1 MDTLKDRVAFVTG
14 SSRGIGAS
22 IAKVFAQAGAA
33 VAIHGRDRAAL
44 SVVEADI
51 ERLGGRCV
59 SVVGDVTNFADLE
72 TMRHQIEDALGTIDI
87 AVANAGGSFTMPA
100 PIEEIPEDGW
110 RASAQ
115 TITLGG
121 SLVALAHGSVVRS
134 PV

>member
-1 MDTLKDRVAFVTG
+1 MEGDVTMDTLTDRVAFVTG

-51 ERLGGRCV
+51 GRLGGRCV

-72 TMRHQIEDALGTIDI
+72 TMRHQIEDALGPIDI

-110 RASAQ
+110 RA
-115 TITLGG
+115 
-121 SLVALAHGSVVRS
+121 
-134 PV
+134 